1 MARKR
6 SERYL
11 RYRDR
16 VFPLAGV
23 ILLIIGIVWFLNEL
37 NVFTIPV
44 PWVPLVLIVIAIGLI
59 VNHYYRR
66 KNR

>member
-1 MARKR
+1 MAKKR
-6 SERYL
+6 SERYA
-11 RYRDR
+11 RHKDK

-23 ILLIIGIVWFLNEL
+23 ILLIIGIVWFLNEI

-59 VNHYYRR
+59 VNHFYRR
-66 KNR
+66 KSY

>member
-1 MARKR
+1 MAKKR
-6 SERYL
+6 SERHA
-11 RYRDR
+11 RHHG

-23 ILLIIGIVWFLNEL
+23 ILLIIGIVWFLNEM

-59 VNHYYRR
+59 INHIYRR
-66 KNR
+66 KSY